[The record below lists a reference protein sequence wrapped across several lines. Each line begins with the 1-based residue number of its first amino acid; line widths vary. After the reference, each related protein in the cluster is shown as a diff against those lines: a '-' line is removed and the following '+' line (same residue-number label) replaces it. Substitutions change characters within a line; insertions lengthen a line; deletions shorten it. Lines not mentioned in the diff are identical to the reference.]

1 MIGEIAEF
9 ASLLLHRRWSAER
22 TRAHRD
28 ERIRTLVAH
37 AYENVPYYRRM
48 MDARGLKPQQ
58 IRSARDLEALPV
70 TTKKDLRAAGTDCV
84 DPRATDLYRVATSGS
99 SGEPFE
105 QILTQAE
112 YRRRRLREFRSLIG
126 VGLKPLDRLAVLG
139 PVRTRPRRLHRS
151 LGLYRIEV
159 IPFDARPEEQARR
172 IERAC
177 PDVLWIYSTVLKQ
190 VLSHTGG
197 RLSDLARPRLLISSS
212 QVLDS
217 PFRQQLLDDLPGARI
232 AELYGSAEAGRIAA
246 GCREDDGLHL
256 EDDAVHV
263 ELLEGGRRVEEGE
276 EGTTVITCL
285 DQWAMP
291 LIRYE
296 QGDRCRMR
304 PGRCRCGRSSPLMD
318 SPLGRCA
325 DMITLP
331 SGRRLSALAF
341 DAVVRQVPGL
351 VQYRFV
357 QRRRDRLEAQ
367 FCFQTP
373 PPAGVLEE
381 IAGRVREVLRE
392 QVEVSV
398 GLFGVEEIRGP
409 KFKSVVSLLEEEAT
423 GPGPE

>member
-9 ASLLLHRRWSAER
+9 IALMRRRRWSAEQ

-28 ERIRTLVAH
+28 ERIRALVAH
-37 AYENVPYYRRM
+37 AYGHVPYYRRM
-48 MDARGLKPQQ
+48 MDARGVKPEQ

-70 TTKKDLRAAGTDCV
+70 TRKQDLRAAGADCV

-99 SGEPFE
+99 SGDPFE
-105 QILTQAE
+105 QTLTQAE
-112 YRRRRLREFRSLIG
+112 YRKRRLREFRALIG
-126 VGLKPLDRLAVLG
+126 VGVGPWDRLVVLG
-139 PVRTRPRRLHRS
+139 PIRTRPKRLHRS
-151 LGLYRIEV
+151 LGLYQLEV

-172 IERAC
+172 IGQAR
-177 PDVLWIYSTVLKQ
+177 PDVLWIYPTVLKQ

-197 RLSDLARPRLLISSS
+197 RLSELARPGLLITSS
-212 QVLDS
+212 QVMDA
-217 PFRQQLLDDLPGARI
+217 PFRQQLLDDLPGARM

-246 GCREDDGLHL
+246 GCRADDGLHL

-263 ELLEGGRRVEEGE
+263 DLLEGGRPVEAGE

-285 DQWAMP
+285 DQFAMP

-304 PGRCRCGRSSPLMD
+304 PGRCGCGRSSPVMD
-318 SPLGRCA
+318 SPLGRSA
-325 DMITLP
+325 DMIVLP

-341 DAVVRQVPGL
+341 DAVVRRVPGL

-373 PPAGVLEE
+373 PAAGVLEA

-392 QVEVSV
+392 EVEVSV